1 MSRTERLL
9 DLLQILRRHRS
20 PILGAALA
28 AELGVSLRT
37 LYRDIG
43 TLRGQGAGIEG
54 EPGIGYVLRPG
65 FTLPPLMF
73 SIEELEALVL
83 GSRWVALRSDD
94 RGLAAAG
101 RDALA
106 KIAAV
111 LPDDLRREVEAAT
124 LLVGP
129 ATPHIDTVDTGLVR
143 EAIRREHKLAISYR
157 DGDGRRTTRTIWPFA
172 IGFFERARVVVAWC
186 ERRRGYRHFRLDRV
200 TQLEVTAARYPRGR
214 AALLA
219 EWRRGQGQ
227 STSQDQAPSQ
237 DLPDERSAADKN

>member
-9 DLLQILRRHRS
+9 DLLQILRRHRT
-20 PILGAALA
+20 PILGSALA

-37 LYRDIG
+37 LYRDVA

-54 EPGIGYVLRPG
+54 EPGLGYLLRPG

-73 SIEELEALVL
+73 STEELEALVL
-83 GSRWVALRSDD
+83 GSRWVAQRSDD

-111 LPDDLRREVEAAT
+111 LPDELRREVEATT

-129 ATPHIDTVDTGLVR
+129 ASPHIDLVDTGLVR

-200 TQLEVTAARYPRGR
+200 TKLEVTTDRYPRGR

-219 EWRRGQGQ
+219 EWRQGGGQGE
-227 STSQDQAPSQ
+227 SQAQPLAT
-237 DLPDERSAADKN
+237 SAADKN